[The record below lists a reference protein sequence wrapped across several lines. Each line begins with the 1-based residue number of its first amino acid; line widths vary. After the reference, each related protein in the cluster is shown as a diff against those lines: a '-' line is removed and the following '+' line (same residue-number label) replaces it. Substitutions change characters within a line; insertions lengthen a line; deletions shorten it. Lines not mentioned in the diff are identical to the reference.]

1 MNLHRRL
8 LKNRK
13 RKGDRAG
20 FCENEVHKSPPLCR
34 GSFHEP
40 WGIPRST
47 PNIKGPLVQRG
58 LSRQRLRDCLTII
71 LENLQIGS
79 LWNNPPEFCCAKPTP
94 LCTRGAF
101 LLVRQL
107 VHYTC
112 GDSSLLYGGF
122 YW

>member
-1 MNLHRRL
+1 MSLHRRL

-20 FCENEVHKSPPLCR
+20 FCENEVHKRPPLCK

-47 PNIKGPLVQRG
+47 PNIKGPLVQ
-58 LSRQRLRDCLTII
+58 
-71 LENLQIGS
+71 
-79 LWNNPPEFCCAKPTP
+79 
-94 LCTRGAF
+94 RGAF